1 MELKVKRSVLALLGQ
16 LPLSTANCLS
26 RAFHEIEDGT
36 LRLVPDRLTPG
47 LYTTAACNHVIVV
60 SIQMNAP
67 DKGAVTDIIYYT
79 P

>member
-26 RAFHEIEDGT
+26 RAFHEIEDET
-36 LRLVPDRLTPG
+36 LRLIADPVTPG
-47 LYTTAACNHVIVV
+47 LSTTAVCNHVIVV
-60 SIQMNAP
+60 SIQMNNP